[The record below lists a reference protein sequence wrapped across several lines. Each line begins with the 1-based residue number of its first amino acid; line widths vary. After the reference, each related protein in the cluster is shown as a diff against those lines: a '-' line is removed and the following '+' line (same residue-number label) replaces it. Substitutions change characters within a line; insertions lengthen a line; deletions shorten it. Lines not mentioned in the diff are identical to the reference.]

1 MGGAG
6 PQKSDK
12 RGSGEKR
19 RLQIESGTNRG
30 VFMSES
36 IITKVLQLSVPV
48 EALAAL
54 GAELRALQEHLD
66 VDPRVRALLQD
77 AVGAIGPQLLDGLKP
92 AEAASALA
100 LVQTVFRQALDVL
113 ENPTR
118 APGWSYDDRA
128 VLQTQGQVSRVI
140 VHRIDALAKQHA
152 PLAAALRAPGVFL
165 DVGTGVG
172 WLAIEAARTWPAL
185 KVWGLDPW
193 EPALALA
200 RENLAHSN
208 VADRVTFRQQ
218 RVAELEEVGRVTVAW
233 VPGPFFAREVVDRA
247 LASVV
252 RALRPGGWLV
262 FGLTAAPADSLA
274 DAVVRLRTLRSG
286 GHSWTADEV
295 VERLRQLEFT
305 AIEAISPGPPV
316 HFVLAQR
323 PVDAQKRW
331 FDAVS

>member
-1 MGGAG
+1 
-6 PQKSDK
+6 
-12 RGSGEKR
+12 
-19 RLQIESGTNRG
+19 
-30 VFMSES
+30 MSES
-36 IITKVLQLSVPV
+36 IVTKVLQLSVPV

-66 VDPRVRALLQD
+66 VDPRIRALLRE
-77 AVGAIGPQLLDGLKP
+77 AVAAIGPQLLDELNP
-92 AEAASALA
+92 AEAAAALA

-118 APGWSYDDRA
+118 APGWSYEDPV
-128 VLQTQGQVSRVI
+128 VLQTQGQVSRAV

-185 KVWGLDPW
+185 TVWGLDPW
-193 EPALALA
+193 QPALALA
-200 RENLAHSN
+200 RENVAHSN
-208 VADRVTFRQQ
+208 VADRVAFRAQ
-218 RVAELEEVGRVTVAW
+218 RIEEFEEVGRVTIAW
-233 VPGPFFAREVVDRA
+233 VPGPFIARETADGALATVFRA
-247 LASVV
+247 L
-252 RALRPGGWLV
+252 LPGGWLV
-262 FGLTAAPADSLA
+262 FGLTAPPTNSLA

-286 GHSWTADEV
+286 GHFWMADEV
-295 VERLRQLEFT
+295 VERLRQLAFT

-323 PVDAQKRW
+323 PVEAQKR
-331 FDAVS
+331 

>member
-1 MGGAG
+1 
-6 PQKSDK
+6 
-12 RGSGEKR
+12 
-19 RLQIESGTNRG
+19 
-30 VFMSES
+30 MSES
-36 IITKVLQLSVPV
+36 IMTKVLQLGVQV

-54 GAELRALQEHLD
+54 GAELRTVREHLD
-66 VDPRVRALLQD
+66 IDPRVRELLQQ
-77 AVGAIGPQLLDGLKP
+77 AVATIHPQLLDELKP

-100 LVQTVFRQALDVL
+100 LVHTVFRQALDVL

-118 APGWSYDDRA
+118 APGWSYDDPV

-140 VHRIDALAKQHA
+140 VHRIDALAKQHP

-200 RENLAHSN
+200 RENLTHSD
-208 VADRVTFRQQ
+208 VADRVAFRAQ
-218 RVAELEEVGRVTVAW
+218 RIEEFEEVGRITIAW
-233 VPGPFFAREVVDRA
+233 VPGPFMAREVADRA
-247 LASVV
+247 LASVF
-252 RALRPGGWLV
+252 RALQPGGWLV
-262 FGLTAAPADSLA
+262 FGLTAPPANALA

-286 GHSWTADEV
+286 GHSWTADEIV
-295 VERLRQLEFT
+295 DRLRQLRFT
-305 AIEAISPGPPV
+305 AIEAISPGPAV

-323 PVDAQKRW
+323 PVEAQKR
-331 FDAVS
+331 

>member
-1 MGGAG
+1 
-6 PQKSDK
+6 
-12 RGSGEKR
+12 
-19 RLQIESGTNRG
+19 
-30 VFMSES
+30 VSES
-36 IITKVLQLSVPV
+36 LITKVLQLSVPV

-66 VDPRVRALLQD
+66 VDPRVRALLQE
-77 AVGAIGPQLLDGLKP
+77 AVAAIGPQLLDELKP
-92 AEAASALA
+92 GDTTSALA

-118 APGWSYDDRA
+118 APGWIYDDPV

-140 VHRIDALAKQHA
+140 VHRIDALAKQH
-152 PLAAALRAPGVFL
+152 PSLVAALRAPGVFL

-185 KVWGLDPW
+185 KVLGLDPW
-193 EPALALA
+193 EPALTLA
-200 RENLAHSN
+200 RENLAHSD
-208 VADRVTFRQQ
+208 VADRVTFRAQ
-218 RVAELEEVGRVTVAW
+218 RVEELEEVASVAIAW
-233 VPGPFFAREVVDRA
+233 VPGPFFTREVAHGA
-247 LASVV
+247 LASVF

-274 DAVVRLRTLRSG
+274 DAVTRLRTLRSG
-286 GHSWTADEV
+286 GHCWTADEV

-305 AIEAISPGPPV
+305 VIGAFSPGPPV

-323 PVDAQKRW
+323 PAEAQKR
-331 FDAVS
+331 